1 MIEVKKGDLMEK
13 NMYDVIIIGGGP
25 AGISAGLYLKRAKK
39 NVCIITD
46 GNTALKKAE
55 KIENY
60 YGIESISGKDL
71 YDTGIKQA
79 KKMEIPIIEDEVT
92 NISFAEIENARKSD
106 ENSSIFSFKVT
117 TVNREFEAK
126 RVIIATGTN
135 RVTPNIKG
143 VKEFEGKGVSYC
155 AICDAFFYRDK
166 DVAVI
171 GNGNYA
177 IHEARQL
184 KPVVKSVTILTDGK
198 EMIQN
203 RDASDFDV
211 EETPIREF
219 RGTNSIEEVEFKN
232 NNTKKID
239 GVFIAIGTAS
249 STDLAKKIGA
259 LVQNNNIVVNENMET
274 TVKGLYACGDCTG
287 GLLQVNKAVYEG
299 AKAALDIIKNI

>member
-1 MIEVKKGDLMEK
+1 
-13 NMYDVIIIGGGP
+13 MYDVIIIGSGP
-25 AGISAGLYLKRAKK
+25 AGISAAIYLKRAKK
-39 NVCIITD
+39 NILIVSN
-46 GNTALKKAE
+46 GKSALQKAH

-60 YGIESISGKDL
+60 YGIENISGEELHKV
-71 YDTGIKQA
+71 GIKQV
-79 KKMEIPIIEDEVT
+79 ERLGVPIEKDEVI
-92 NISFAEIENARKSD
+92 NISFDRHFI
-106 ENSSIFSFKVT
+106 VT

-126 RVIIATGTN
+126 KVIIATGTN
-135 RVTPNIKG
+135 RMAPNIKG
-143 VKEFEGKGVSYC
+143 IKEFEGKGVSYC
-155 AICDAFFYRDK
+155 AICDAFFYRNK

-177 IHEARQL
+177 IHEAKQL
-184 KPVVKSVTILTDGK
+184 KPVAKSVTILTDGK
-198 EMIQN
+198 EMVQN

-219 RGTNSIEEVEFKN
+219 RGGNRIEEVEFDN

-239 GVFIAIGTAS
+239 GVFVAIGTAS

-259 LVQNNNIVVNENMET
+259 VVKDNNIVVNENMET

-299 AKAALDIIKNI
+299 AIAALDIVKNI

>member
-1 MIEVKKGDLMEK
+1 
-13 NMYDVIIIGGGP
+13 MYDVIIIGSGP
-25 AGISAGLYLKRAKK
+25 AGISAAIYLKRAKK
-39 NVCIITD
+39 NILIVSN
-46 GNTALKKAE
+46 GKSALQKAH

-60 YGIESISGKDL
+60 YGIESISGEELHKV
-71 YDTGIKQA
+71 GIKQV
-79 KKMEIPIIEDEVT
+79 ERIGVPIEKDEVI
-92 NISFAEIENARKSD
+92 NISFDRHFI
-106 ENSSIFSFKVT
+106 VT

-126 RVIIATGTN
+126 KVIIATGTN
-135 RVTPNIKG
+135 RMAPNIKG
-143 VKEFEGKGVSYC
+143 IKEFEGKGVSYC
-155 AICDAFFYRDK
+155 AICDAFFYRNK

-177 IHEARQL
+177 IHEAKQL
-184 KPVVKSVTILTDGK
+184 KPVAKSVTILTDGK
-198 EMIQN
+198 EMVQN

-219 RGTNSIEEVEFKN
+219 RGGNRIEEVEFDN

-239 GVFIAIGTAS
+239 GVFVAIGTAS

-259 LVQNNNIVVNENMET
+259 VVKNNNIVVNENMET

-299 AKAALDIIKNI
+299 AIAALDIVKNI

>member
-1 MIEVKKGDLMEK
+1 
-13 NMYDVIIIGGGP
+13 MYDVIIIGSGP
-25 AGISAGLYLKRAKK
+25 AGISAAIYLKRAKK
-39 NVCIITD
+39 NILIVSN
-46 GNTALKKAE
+46 GKSALQKAH

-60 YGIESISGKDL
+60 YGIENISGEELHKV
-71 YDTGIKQA
+71 GIKQV
-79 KKMEIPIIEDEVT
+79 ERIGVPIEKDEVI
-92 NISFAEIENARKSD
+92 NISFDRHFI
-106 ENSSIFSFKVT
+106 VT

-126 RVIIATGTN
+126 KVIIATGTN
-135 RVTPNIKG
+135 RMAPNIKG
-143 VKEFEGKGVSYC
+143 IKEFEGKGVSYC
-155 AICDAFFYRDK
+155 AICDAFFYRNK

-177 IHEARQL
+177 IHEAKQL
-184 KPVVKSVTILTDGK
+184 KPVAKSVTILTDGK
-198 EMIQN
+198 EMVQN

-219 RGTNSIEEVEFKN
+219 RGGNRIEEVEFDN

-239 GVFIAIGTAS
+239 GVFVAIGTAS

-259 LVQNNNIVVNENMET
+259 VVKNNNIVVNENMET

-299 AKAALDIIKNI
+299 AIAALDIVKNI